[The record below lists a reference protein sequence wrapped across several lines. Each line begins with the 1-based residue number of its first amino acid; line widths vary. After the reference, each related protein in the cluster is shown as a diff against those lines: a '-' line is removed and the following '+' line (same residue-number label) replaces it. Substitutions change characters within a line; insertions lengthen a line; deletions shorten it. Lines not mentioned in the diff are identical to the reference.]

1 MKNRSKAEAY
11 ILKFMKDIDPSMNN
25 FRIYKEK
32 FSKMTD
38 NQFHKYMT
46 DMKEGKTQLVV
57 YSANMVNNL
66 TTTNLKNVAE
76 KYNVSLFDHIDIW
89 DNDLERFVRTSTKY
103 LIVDVPIRRLK
114 QTLSEKISVP
124 DNDRV
129 RSVQTDQVTGDSK
142 GSSVS
147 LIEAQIAIDKGLDEV
162 VNEFFNIRGGNLEAV
177 NTLKS
182 VLENKGSVSS
192 EDLKNVTTRPK
203 VVQTVKS
210 ILHGMHIQSNL

>member
-46 DMKEGKTQLVV
+46 DMREGKTQLVV
-57 YSANMVNNL
+57 YSANMINNL

-76 KYNVSLFDHIDIW
+76 KYNVSLFDHVDIW